1 MNLEDLIDELLT
13 KKEEEAWNKVKD
25 KMTSTEFPDVVNFAT
40 EKAYKLGYAQG
51 SIDKQDELL
60 ELSKNDPNSF
70 FNWIKKK

>member
-1 MNLEDLIDELLT
+1 VNLEDLIDELLT